1 MIGNTGISA
10 TLNITW
16 DATKIEFVV
25 NVKDATPFR
34 DSTNLWDDDAV
45 EIYLDMNH
53 AKSTTYQ
60 ADDVQ
65 IIVPRLAPGGAFSAT
80 PGGLGTVTWA
90 NIGVVRTEVTGGYTL
105 DVSVPWAALNGLG
118 SQLGKTIGFD
128 LAVDDDANGGGRDSQ
143 LMLFGTDQAFNNTS
157 FYGDL
162 VLN

>member
-1 MIGNTGISA
+1 M
-10 TLNITW
+10 
-16 DATKIEFVV
+16 K
-25 NVKDATPFR
+25 
-34 DSTNLWDDDAV
+34 DDDAI

-53 AKSTTYQ
+53 SKSATFE

-65 IIVPRLAPGGAFSAT
+65 IIVPRLAPAGFSAT
-80 PGGLGTVTWA
+80 PGGLGTVTWSKQC
-90 NIGVVRTEVTGGYTL
+90 GVVRTEVTGGYTL
-105 DVSVPWAALNGLG
+105 DVSVPWAALNGSLG

-128 LAVDDDANGGGRDSQ
+128 LAADDDANGGVRDSQ

>member
-1 MIGNTGISA
+1 V
-10 TLNITW
+10 
-16 DATKIEFVV
+16 F
-25 NVKDATPFR
+25 NVKDTTPFR
-34 DSTNLWDDDAV
+34 DSTNVWDDDAV

-53 AKSTTYQ
+53 SKSATFQ

-90 NIGVVRTEVTGGYTL
+90 SIVVVRTEVTGGYTL

-128 LAVDDDANGGGRDSQ
+128 LAIDDDTNGNGRDGQ
-143 LMLFGTDQAFNNTS
+143 LMLYGTNQAFTNTS

-162 VLN
+162 ALN